1 MILKS
6 NPIKTASGS
15 GASYHHLVEKTGDNE
30 RIHVWKGRR
39 QDIEDCI
46 ADATAF
52 SRVNAVQHFQISSR
66 EKLTT
71 EQFADCITML
81 AQEFGFTA
89 SDVALAVIHTKPR
102 HDGEADNRHCHIL
115 VRTTNPET
123 GKVLDVS
130 HRYERQE
137 KVARLFELKHG
148 LELTKGRHNL
158 AVYHAVPEEY
168 RERLQVLCE
177 GALPNSVLSD
187 PQSRR
192 SQRQGGKP
200 FDIKYQV
207 RNLYAGSS
215 DWQAFQ
221 SAISSQGWYLM
232 SGDKKPNVVLLK
244 DEQGVIVGSLS
255 RLLGVRKAEFSAF
268 ILGHETPEQS
278 VIRQSNKEDI
288 ASPGPRDTSRN
299 PTGKGET
306 PVDPVASEQKSL
318 PPDPRKPSGDS
329 VSTAPEPASGR
340 NILRPVL
347 RTGAITRSVAGTGTI
362 PGSSPKTRAS
372 ITRGMT
378 QSEAQA
384 VIDFNEAQAEK
395 EQQLRDHL
403 HGQKRFADLLAEL
416 TESFQSRWSHL
427 PAEPHP
433 DPKSRD
439 TAYIRAG
446 HERRLTGLRQDW
458 LDAEARVTLWTPWH
472 KAEARKARAVFD
484 EALDALG
491 YHRHDIGK
499 LNMSDDS
506 NFAYAMKWMADW
518 IVRGREHRHRDWMN
532 LPEVK
537 DYLREKQALKE
548 VLAYLEE
555 TQDDEVMQMARID
568 LLSAKARVTTLRQR
582 AGKQTV
588 EAHHMQSGT
597 GGGDRPRNASHTPS
611 PTRPTSASPRL
622 SVSGIMGIV

>member
-1 MILKS
+1 
-6 NPIKTASGS
+6 
-15 GASYHHLVEKTGDNE
+15 
-30 RIHVWKGRR
+30 
-39 QDIEDCI
+39 
-46 ADATAF
+46 
-52 SRVNAVQHFQISSR
+52 
-66 EKLTT
+66 
-71 EQFADCITML
+71 ML

-89 SDVALAVIHTKPR
+89 SDVALAVIHTKTR

-115 VRTTNPET
+115 VRTTNAET

-137 KVARLFELKHG
+137 KVARLFEMKHG

-177 GALPNSVLSD
+177 GALPHSVFSD

-192 SQRQGGKP
+192 SQRQGGEP
-200 FDIKYQV
+200 FDIKYRV
-207 RNLYAGSS
+207 RDLYAGSA

-221 SAISSQGWYLM
+221 SAISSRGWSLM
-232 SGDKKPNVVLLK
+232 SGDKKPDVVLLK
-244 DEQGVIVGSLS
+244 DEHGVIVGSLS
-255 RLLGVRKAEFSAF
+255 RLLGVRKSEFSAF
-268 ILGHETPEQS
+268 VLGHEIPEQS
-278 VIRQSNKEDI
+278 AIRQRSKEDI
-288 ASPGPRDTSRN
+288 ASPGPRDTSRD

-306 PVDPVASEQKSL
+306 PVDPSADEDGTPSPYPRNSSE
-318 PPDPRKPSGDS
+318 DS

-340 NILRPVL
+340 KISGPIL
-347 RTGAITRSVAGTGTI
+347 RTGATARNVAGTGAI
-362 PGSSPKTRAS
+362 PASSPKTRAS

-384 VIDFNEAQAEK
+384 VLDFNETQAEK

-403 HGQKRFADLLAEL
+403 HGQKRFADLLTEL
-416 TESFQSRWSHL
+416 AESFRSRWSHL

-433 DPKSRD
+433 DPQSRD

-472 KAEARKARAVFD
+472 RAEARKARAVFD
-484 EALDALG
+484 EALEALG

-499 LNMSDDS
+499 LDMSDDS
-506 NFAYAMKWMADW
+506 NFSYAMKWMADW
-518 IVRGREHRHRDWMN
+518 IVSSREHKHRGWMN

-537 DYLREKQALKE
+537 DYLKEKQALKE
-548 VLAYLEE
+548 VLAYLED
-555 TQDDEVMQMARID
+555 TQDDEVMQMARIN

-582 AGKQTV
+582 ADR
-588 EAHHMQSGT
+588 EAMEVRDVQSGT
-597 GGGDRPRNASHTPS
+597 GGGDRTRKTSQAPS
-611 PTRPTSASPRL
+611 PKPSYISQSPPFPVWHHGHCVRSKSAEGTFPP
-622 SVSGIMGIV
+622 G

>member
-6 NPIKTASGS
+6 NPIRTASGS
-15 GASYHHLVEKTGDNE
+15 GAIWHHLVEKTGDNE

-39 QDIEDCI
+39 QDIDDCI
-46 ADATAF
+46 ADASAF
-52 SRVNAVQHFQISSR
+52 NRVNAVQHFQISSR
-66 EKLTT
+66 ETLTT

-81 AQEFGFTA
+81 AQDFGFTA
-89 SDVALAVIHTKPR
+89 PDVALAVIHTKTR

-115 VRTTNPET
+115 VRTTNAET

-137 KVARLFELKHG
+137 KVARLFEMKHG

-168 RERLQVLCE
+168 RERLQTLCE
-177 GALPNSVLSD
+177 GPLPNSALSA
-187 PQSRR
+187 PQFRR

-200 FDIKYQV
+200 FDIKYV
-207 RNLYAGSS
+207 LRDLYAGST

-221 SAISSQGWYLM
+221 QAISSKGWSLM
-232 SGDKKPNVVLLK
+232 AGDKKPNVLLLK
-244 DEQGVIVGSLS
+244 DEHGVIVGSLS
-255 RLLGVRKAEFSAF
+255 RLLGVRKSEFNAF
-268 ILGHETPEQS
+268 VLGHETPEQS
-278 VIRQSNKEDI
+278 AIRQSNKEDI
-288 ASPGPRDTSRN
+288 ASPGPRDTSRD

-306 PVDPVASEQKSL
+306 PVDPSADEDGTPS
-318 PPDPRKPSGDS
+318 PDPRNSSEDS
-329 VSTAPEPASGR
+329 VSTTPEPARGR
-340 NILRPVL
+340 KISKPVL
-347 RTGAITRSVAGTGTI
+347 RTGAITRSVAGTGAI
-362 PGSSPKTRAS
+362 PASSPKTRAS
-372 ITRGMT
+372 ITKGMT

-403 HGQKRFADLLAEL
+403 HVQKRFADLLTEL

-446 HERRLTGLRQDW
+446 HEKRLAGLRQDW
-458 LDAEARVTLWTPWH
+458 LEAEARVTLWTPWH
-472 KAEARKARAVFD
+472 RAEARKARVLFD
-484 EALDALG
+484 EALNALG

-499 LNMSDDS
+499 LDMNDDS
-506 NFAYAMKWMADW
+506 NFLYAIKWMADW
-518 IVRGREHRHRDWMN
+518 IVRSREHRHRDWMN

-537 DYLREKQALKE
+537 DYLKEKQALQE
-548 VLAYLEE
+548 VLAYLED
-555 TQDDEVMQMARID
+555 TQDNEVMQMARIN

-582 AGKQTV
+582 VNREAV
-588 EAHHMQSGT
+588 EASHMQSGT
-597 GGGDRPRNASHTPS
+597 GGGDRTRNASHTPS
-611 PTRPTSASPRL
+611 PIRPPSASPRPSL
-622 SVSGIMGIV
+622 SGIMGIV

>member
-6 NPIKTASGS
+6 NPIQTSSGS
-15 GASYHHLVEKTGDNE
+15 GAIWHHLVEKTGDNE
-30 RIHVWKGRR
+30 HIHVWKGRR

-46 ADATAF
+46 ADASAF
-52 SRVNAVQHFQISSR
+52 NRVNAVQHFQISSR

-81 AQEFGFTA
+81 AQEFGFKA
-89 SDVALAVIHTKPR
+89 SDVALAVIHTKTR

-115 VRTTNPET
+115 VRTTDAET

-137 KVARLFELKHG
+137 KVARLCELKHE

-192 SQRQGGKP
+192 SQRQRASP
-200 FDIKYQV
+200 FDIKYV
-207 RNLYAGSS
+207 LRDLYAGST

-221 SAISSQGWYLM
+221 SAISSQGWSLM
-232 SGDKKPNVVLLK
+232 AGDKKPNVVLLK
-244 DEQGVIVGSLS
+244 DEHGVIVGSLS
-255 RLLGVRKAEFSAF
+255 RLLGVRKSEFSAF
-268 ILGHETPEQS
+268 VLGHETPEQNA
-278 VIRQSNKEDI
+278 IRQGGREDI
-288 ASPGPRDTSRN
+288 ASPGPRDTSRG

-306 PVDPVASEQKSL
+306 PVDPSDDKHETPS
-318 PPDPRKPSGDS
+318 PDPRKPSEDS

-340 NILRPVL
+340 KISGPVL
-347 RTGAITRSVAGTGTI
+347 RTGAITRSVAGTGAI
-362 PGSSPKTRAS
+362 PASSPETRAS
-372 ITRGMT
+372 ITKGMT
-378 QSEAQA
+378 QSEVQA

-403 HGQKRFADLLAEL
+403 HGQKRFADLLTEL

-439 TAYIRAG
+439 TAYIRTG
-446 HERRLTGLRQDW
+446 HEKRLAGLRQDW

-472 KAEARKARAVFD
+472 RAEARKARAVFD
-484 EALDALG
+484 EALETLG

-499 LNMSDDS
+499 LDMNDDS
-506 NFAYAMKWMADW
+506 NFLYAMKWMADW
-518 IVRGREHRHRDWMN
+518 IVRSREHKHRDWMN

-555 TQDDEVMQMARID
+555 TQDNEVMQMARIN

-582 AGKQTV
+582 AEKQTV
-588 EAHHMQSGT
+588 EVHHMQSGT

-611 PTRPTSASPRL
+611 PTRPTSANTRPSL
-622 SVSGIMGIV
+622 SGIMGIV

>member
-6 NPIKTASGS
+6 NPIRTASGS
-15 GASYHHLVEKTGDNE
+15 GAIYHHLVEKTDDNE
-30 RIHVWKGRR
+30 RIQVWKGRR
-39 QDIEDCI
+39 QDIDDCI

-52 SRVNAVQHFQISSR
+52 NRVNAVQHFQISSR

-71 EQFADCITML
+71 EQFADCIVML

-89 SDVALAVIHTKPR
+89 SDVALAVIHTKKR

-115 VRTTNPET
+115 VRTTNAET

-192 SQRQGGKP
+192 GQRQGARP
-200 FDIKYQV
+200 FDIKYV
-207 RNLYAGSS
+207 LRDLYAGST
-215 DWQAFQ
+215 DWQTFQ
-221 SAISSQGWYLM
+221 SAISSQGWSLM
-232 SGDKKPNVVLLK
+232 TGDKKPDVVLLK
-244 DEQGVIVGSLS
+244 DEHGVIVGSLS
-255 RLLGVRKAEFSAF
+255 RLLGVRKSEFSAF
-268 ILGHETPEQS
+268 VLGHETSEQS
-278 VIRQSNKEDI
+278 AIRQRSKESI
-288 ASPGPRDTSRN
+288 ASPGPRDTSRG

-306 PVDPVASEQKSL
+306 PVDPIASEQKSL
-318 PPDPRKPSGDS
+318 SPDPRKPPEDS
-329 VSTAPEPASGR
+329 VSTAPEPASGGK
-340 NILRPVL
+340 ISKPVL
-347 RTGAITRSVAGTGTI
+347 RTGATARSVAGTGAI
-362 PGSSPKTRAS
+362 PASSPKTRAS

-403 HGQKRFADLLAEL
+403 HNQKRFAVLLTEL

-472 KAEARKARAVFD
+472 RAEARKARAVFD
-484 EALDALG
+484 EALNALG

-499 LNMSDDS
+499 LDMSDDS

-518 IVRGREHRHRDWMN
+518 IVRSHEHKHRNWMN

-548 VLAYLEE
+548 VLAYLKD
-555 TQDDEVMQMARID
+555 TQDGEVMQMARIN

-582 AGKQTV
+582 AEKQTV
-588 EAHHMQSGT
+588 EASHMQSGT
-597 GGGDRPRNASHTPS
+597 GGGDRTRKTSHTPS
-611 PTRPTSASPRL
+611 PIRPSSASPRPSL
-622 SVSGIMGIV
+622 SGIMGIV